1 MSLMLS
7 TCDSVSREQLRMI
20 PARPKSDTHEPIKHI
35 DFLES
40 IEKAIGRSGYI
51 ETVGEPELGVSK
63 DGEHFLDSWTSSQKQ
78 PKQLMGLYLMEMSNS
93 RSLQEMQ
100 MI

>member
-7 TCDSVSREQLRMI
+7 SCDSVTREQLRMI
-20 PARPKSDTHEPIKHI
+20 PAKPKSDTHEPIKHI

-51 ETVGEPELGVSK
+51 ETVGDPELGVSK
-63 DGEHFLDSWTSSQKQ
+63 DGEEFYGFIDILTKTT
-78 PKQLMGLYLMEMSNS
+78 
-93 RSLQEMQ
+93 RT
-100 MI
+100 

>member
-7 TCDSVSREQLRMI
+7 SCDSVTREQLRMI
-20 PARPKSDTHEPIKHI
+20 PAKPKSDTHEPIKHI

-63 DGEHFLDSWTSSQKQ
+63 DKTFLTGMAGIGRVAAITA
-78 PKQLMGLYLMEMSNS
+78 LNVI
-93 RSLQEMQ
+93 R
-100 MI
+100 